1 MELRPEVEAGKSM
14 AKTQAFDLYSNQY
27 DHWFDKNPQFYEAEL
42 EAVRQLMPHSS
53 SNGLEVGVG
62 SGKFAGPLGV
72 GTGVEPSPQ
81 MAEQAIRLGIDVR
94 KGVAE
99 ALPFPDNSFS
109 YILMVTTI
117 CFVDDI
123 EQSFLEAYRVLQSGG
138 CIIVGFVDKESVIGK
153 NYLERKNES
162 RFYQDATFYSA
173 EEILR
178 YLQAAG
184 FSQIITK
191 QTLFPGDLMAAVQDG
206 HGAGSF
212 VVIKAAKP
220 EL

>member
-1 MELRPEVEAGKSM
+1 M
-14 AKTQAFDLYSNQY
+14 
-27 DHWFDKNPQFYEAEL
+27 
-42 EAVRQLMPHSS
+42 
-53 SNGLEVGVG
+53 
-62 SGKFAGPLGV
+62 
-72 GTGVEPSPQ
+72 
-81 MAEQAIRLGIDVR
+81 
-94 KGVAE
+94 
-99 ALPFPDNSFS
+99 
-109 YILMVTTI
+109 
-117 CFVDDI
+117 
-123 EQSFLEAYRVLQSGG
+123 
-138 CIIVGFVDKESVIGK
+138 IGK